1 VAGAVVI
8 GHRGSRATDPENSLR
23 GFETAAATGVPAV
36 ELDVR
41 LTADDLLVCSHDPT
55 TKRLGGSDRPIAEM
69 TGAEVREITLRGGV
83 GVPTLAAV
91 LDVLAGTVQVVIE
104 VKNHQEEPGFSAE
117 RRQARVLADL
127 LEARH
132 GAGDRIRGVSS
143 FDHESASVFAA
154 ASGRYGDRAAAL
166 GRPGALASA
175 LLAEGR
181 RRDLRQ
187 LHPHYASVVAQPRIV
202 AAAAD
207 AGVALTCWTVNTL
220 AVGRRLSRLG
230 VAGLISDVPQRL
242 IAGLAS

>member
-23 GFETAAATGVPAV
+23 GFATAVATGVPAV

-41 LTADDLLVCSHDPT
+41 LTADDVFVCAHDPT

-69 TGAEVREITLRGGV
+69 TGAEVREIALRGGV
-83 GVPTLAAV
+83 GVPTLAEV
-91 LDVLAGTVQVVIE
+91 LDVLAGTVEVVIE
-104 VKNHQEEPGFSAE
+104 VKNHQEEPGFSAD
-117 RRQARVLADL
+117 RRPARVLADVL
-127 LEARH
+127 A
-132 GAGDRIRGVSS
+132 DRDGVRGVSS
-143 FDHESASVFAA
+143 FDHETASVFAA
-154 ASGRYGDRAAAL
+154 ASGRHGDRAAAL

-175 LLAEGR
+175 LLAEGQR
-181 RRDLRQ
+181 RSLQQ
-187 LHPHYASVVAQPRIV
+187 LHPHYASVVAQPRVV

-242 IAGLAS
+242 LAGLAS